1 MSGSLLVGQTFQA
14 QQQNLESSA
23 STSLTGG
30 ASSQRP
36 SKEKPYFSM
45 RDERKPVYAA
55 SSTPISAQRVGN
67 TKLEQGTDYDGVSD
81 EDEKNPLKMP
91 GYHSMIR
98 RGEYDHYS
106 DLMDRRGNAGAVDE
120 NLISLAKCLVLVYEK
135 AINV

>member
-1 MSGSLLVGQTFQA
+1 MIKANVSQVSGSLLVGQTFQA

-55 SSTPISAQRVGN
+55 SSTPISN
-67 TKLEQGTDYDGVSD
+67 
-81 EDEKNPLKMP
+81 
-91 GYHSMIR
+91 
-98 RGEYDHYS
+98 
-106 DLMDRRGNAGAVDE
+106 
-120 NLISLAKCLVLVYEK
+120 
-135 AINV
+135 